1 MLDGTLRAPRRG
13 YRHSPGGTAAGPA
26 RPDHEDVMRILLLTA
41 GSRGDIDPFAALAR
55 RARAAGHE
63 VRLAATG
70 DVPGAD
76 GADTVR
82 LPGDFAALAA
92 AQGVSP
98 LAAARSY
105 RSVVAP
111 MMAAMLHAAAATAV
125 AHRPDVV
132 VAHPKVLSAPL
143 AAAHLGVPHV
153 VAEIVPVLSPTRQ
166 FPAVGVTTLDLGPLN
181 PLTYRLGAVA
191 AAAFAGPLR
200 AIRAELGLPLR
211 GPLPGPV
218 RHAVPVSPALL
229 PPPPDWPATTR
240 MTGQWHDEA
249 GPDPGTDPELDAF
262 LGRGDVLYA
271 GLGSM
276 VASGAARRGA
286 AVVEAARAT
295 GRPVLVATG
304 WGGLEV
310 PAHLRGDDVLVRRAV
325 PHADVLP
332 RCSAAVHHGG
342 AGTVHAVLRAG
353 LPSVVVPFLAD
364 QPFWARHLH
373 RRGLAAPPVP
383 YRRLTT
389 DRLTAGLAALP
400 HSDTARAVGA
410 AIRAE
415 DGCAAMIELLEEV
428 VSSAPRGRAG

>member
-1 MLDGTLRAPRRG
+1 
-13 YRHSPGGTAAGPA
+13 
-26 RPDHEDVMRILLLTA
+26 MRILLLTA

-55 RARAAGHE
+55 RARAVGHE

-70 DVPGAD
+70 DIPNAEGPDA
-76 GADTVR
+76 VR

-98 LAAARSY
+98 LAALRSY

-111 MMAAMLHAAAATAV
+111 MMAEMLRAAAAIAV
-125 AHRPDVV
+125 DHRPDVV

-143 AAAHLGVPHV
+143 AAARLGVPHV

-166 FPAVGVTTLDLGPLN
+166 FPAVGVTATDLGPLN
-181 PLTYRLGAVA
+181 PLTYRLGAAA

-200 AIRAELGLPLR
+200 AIRADLGLPPR

-240 MTGQWHDEA
+240 MTGQWHEPA
-249 GPDPGTDPELDAF
+249 GSGAATDPELDTF
-262 LGRGDVLYA
+262 LDRGDVLYA
-271 GLGSM
+271 GFGSM
-276 VASGAARRGA
+276 AASGAARRGA
-286 AVVEAARAT
+286 AVVGAARAT
-295 GRPVLVATG
+295 GRPVLVVTG

-310 PAHLRGDDVLVRRAV
+310 PEHLRGDDVLVRPAV

-364 QPFWARHLH
+364 QPFWGRHLH

-383 YRRLTT
+383 YRRLTS
-389 DRLTAGLAALP
+389 DRLADRLAALP
-400 HSDTARAVGA
+400 DPGVARAVGA
-410 AIRAE
+410 AVRAE
-415 DGCAAMIELLEEV
+415 DGCAAMIGLLEEV
-428 VSSAPRGRAG
+428 VGSASGRPVE